1 MSENL
6 EPNLGNLTSLITDQT
21 PHLVAFVIDNEVVFI
36 IGATE
41 MYYSILMSNP
51 TIKDVSGQTV
61 DQGGT
66 VTFGSIYNPET
77 ETFELPQN

>member
-1 MSENL
+1 MSENT
-6 EPNLGNLTSLITDQT
+6 EQNLSNLARTET
-21 PHLVAFVIDNEVVFI
+21 PHLVAFIVDNEVVFI
-36 IGATE
+36 IGASE

-51 TIKDVSGQTV
+51 IIKYVSGQTV

-77 ETFELPQN
+77 DTFQLPQN

>member
-1 MSENL
+1 MSENTQPDL
-6 EPNLGNLTSLITDQT
+6 ASLARTET
-21 PHLVAFVIDNEVVFI
+21 PHLVAFIVDNEVVFI
-36 IGATE
+36 IGASE

-51 TIKDVSGQTV
+51 VIKDVSGQTV

-77 ETFELPQN
+77 DTFQLPQN

>member
-1 MSENL
+1 MSENI
-6 EPNLGNLTSLITDQT
+6 EPGLASLAKSET
-21 PHLVAFVIDNEVVFI
+21 PNLVAFIIDNEVVFI
-36 IGATE
+36 IGASE

-51 TIKDVSGQTV
+51 IIKDVSGQTV

>member
-1 MSENL
+1 MSENI
-6 EPNLGNLTSLITDQT
+6 EPGLASLARTET
-21 PHLVAFVIDNEVVFI
+21 PHLVDFIVDNEVVFI
-36 IGATE
+36 IGARE

-51 TIKDVSGQTV
+51 IIKDVSGQTV

-77 ETFELPQN
+77 DTFQLPQN

>member
-1 MSENL
+1 MSENTQPGL
-6 EPNLGNLTSLITDQT
+6 ASLARTET
-21 PHLVAFVIDNEVVFI
+21 PHLVAFIVDNEVVFI
-36 IGATE
+36 IGASE

-51 TIKDVSGQTV
+51 VIKDVSGQTV

-77 ETFELPQN
+77 DTFQLPQN